1 MRRQSTA
8 TTSLISLAA
17 ASSIGLSIT
26 QWLRGRQQQAIFIGL
41 WVPSILALGDFV
53 QSHRRPT

>member
-1 MRRQSTA
+1 MRRRST
-8 TTSLISLAA
+8 TTASLISLAA

-26 QWLRGRQQQAIFIGL
+26 QWLRGRQQQAIFVGL

-53 QSHRRPT
+53 LSQRRPT